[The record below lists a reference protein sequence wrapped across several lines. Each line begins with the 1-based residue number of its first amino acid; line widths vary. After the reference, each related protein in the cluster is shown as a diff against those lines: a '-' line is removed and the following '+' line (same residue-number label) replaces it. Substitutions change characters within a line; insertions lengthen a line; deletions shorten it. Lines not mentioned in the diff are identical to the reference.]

1 MGYGYIVAPSGYST
15 YICVYYSIICIIY
28 IIRYVH
34 LGQICIY
41 RPFDMYIHAWLW
53 NKQWKIGI
61 RFTQYTTFNV
71 LFIGFTLL
79 SSLWAISAS
88 DSVVMARTLMRI
100 LYVHI
105 WYILR
110 T

>member
-53 NKQWKIGI
+53 NKQWKNRDPI
-61 RFTQYTTFNV
+61 YTV
-71 LFIGFTLL
+71 
-79 SSLWAISAS
+79 
-88 DSVVMARTLMRI
+88 
-100 LYVHI
+100 Y
-105 WYILR
+105 YI
-110 T
+110 